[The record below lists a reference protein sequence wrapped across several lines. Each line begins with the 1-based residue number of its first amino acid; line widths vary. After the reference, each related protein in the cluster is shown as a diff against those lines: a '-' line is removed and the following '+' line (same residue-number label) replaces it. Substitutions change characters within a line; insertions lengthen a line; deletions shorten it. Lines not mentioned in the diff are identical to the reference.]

1 MRRRTFLIGGALLGL
16 ATPAPA
22 VAESPVRV
30 TVAPPSPQPG
40 DVVLLQISGGPPDV
54 RADWDGR
61 PLALFPT
68 AHGVAALIG
77 IDLDVRPGHIGWR
90 VTRPSVA
97 KNGGA
102 LATGA
107 VTVRARTFPT
117 QPLTLPKGMVD
128 LDAPTLARVE
138 TEREELK
145 AALGAGAAER
155 LWRGPFRI
163 PVDGGQPTGGF
174 GLRRI
179 LNGQPRSPHTGYDWA
194 APAGTPVLAANA
206 GRAALVAE
214 YFFAGRNVVLDHGLG
229 LFTLYGHMNSID
241 VKVGDAVTKR
251 QPIGRTG
258 ETGLAA
264 GDHLHFGIYL
274 DGLAVLPVEWWDQK
288 WINDNIAPKLEGRSG
303 EEIAQTQQSARIAA
317 KKSGG
322 STPKTTP
329 KKKKR

>member
-1 MRRRTFLIGGALLGL
+1 VRRRTFLIGGALLGL

-22 VAESPVRV
+22 VTEGPVRV
-30 TVAPPSPQPG
+30 AVAPPSPQPG

-145 AALGAGAAER
+145 AALAAGAAER

-174 GLRRI
+174 GLRRV

-194 APAGTPVLAANA
+194 APAGTPVLAANT

-229 LFTLYGHMNSID
+229 LFTLYFHLTEVRVAPGESVSAGQVIGT
-241 VKVGDAVTKR
+241 VGATGRVTG
-251 QPIGRTG
+251 P
-258 ETGLAA
+258 
-264 GDHLHFGIYL
+264 HLHF
-274 DGLAVLPVEWWDQK
+274 AVLLNGARVDPEALLRL
-288 WINDNIAPKLEGRSG
+288 APP
-303 EEIAQTQQSARIAA
+303 EES
-317 KKSGG
+317 
-322 STPKTTP
+322 PL
-329 KKKKR
+329 

>member
-1 MRRRTFLIGGALLGL
+1 MRRRTFLVAGALLGL
-16 ATPAPA
+16 GAPA
-22 VAESPVRV
+22 AAVTDGPVRV

-40 DVVLLQISGGPPDV
+40 DVVLLEIGSAPPDV
-54 RADWDGR
+54 RAEWDGR

-68 AHGVAALIG
+68 AHGIAALVG
-77 IDLDVRPGHIGWR
+77 IDLDVRPGPIAWR
-90 VTRPSVA
+90 VTRPSAA

-102 LATGA
+102 LAAGA

-174 GLRRI
+174 GLRRV

-194 APAGTPVLAANA
+194 APAGTPVLASNA
-206 GRAALVAE
+206 GRVALVAE
-214 YFFAGRNVVLDHGLG
+214 HFFAGRNVILDHGLG
-229 LFTLYGHMNSID
+229 LFTLYFHLTEARVARGEPVTGGQVIGT
-241 VKVGDAVTKR
+241 VGATGRVT
-251 QPIGRTG
+251 G
-258 ETGLAA
+258 A
-264 GDHLHFGIYL
+264 HLHF
-274 DGLAVLPVEWWDQK
+274 AVLLNGARVDPEALLRL
-288 WINDNIAPKLEGRSG
+288 APP
-303 EEIAQTQQSARIAA
+303 EES
-317 KKSGG
+317 
-322 STPKTTP
+322 PL
-329 KKKKR
+329 

>member
-1 MRRRTFLIGGALLGL
+1 MRRRTFLVAGALLGL
-16 ATPAPA
+16 GAPA
-22 VAESPVRV
+22 AAVTDGPVRV
-30 TVAPPSPQPG
+30 TVVPSSPQPG
-40 DVVLLQISGGPPDV
+40 DVVLLEIGGAPPDV
-54 RADWDGR
+54 RAEWDGR

-68 AHGVAALIG
+68 AHGVAALVG
-77 IDLDVRPGHIGWR
+77 IDLDVRPGPIAWR
-90 VTRPSVA
+90 VTRPSAA

-102 LATGA
+102 LAAGA

-145 AALGAGAAER
+145 TALAAGAAER

-174 GLRRI
+174 GLRRV

-229 LFTLYGHMNSID
+229 LFTLYFHLTEARVAPGESVSAGQVIGT
-241 VKVGDAVTKR
+241 VGATGRVTG
-251 QPIGRTG
+251 P
-258 ETGLAA
+258 
-264 GDHLHFGIYL
+264 HLHF
-274 DGLAVLPVEWWDQK
+274 AVLLNGARVDPEALLRV
-288 WINDNIAPKLEGRSG
+288 APP
-303 EEIAQTQQSARIAA
+303 EES
-317 KKSGG
+317 
-322 STPKTTP
+322 PL
-329 KKKKR
+329 

>member
-1 MRRRTFLIGGALLGL
+1 VRRRTFLIAGALVGLG
-16 ATPAPA
+16 APA
-22 VAESPVRV
+22 AAVTDGPVRV

-40 DVVLLQISGGPPDV
+40 DVVLLEIGSAPSDV
-54 RADWDGR
+54 RAEWDGR

-68 AHGVAALIG
+68 AHSVAALVG
-77 IDLDVRPGHIGWR
+77 IDLDVRPGPIAWR
-90 VTRPSVA
+90 VTRPSAA

-102 LATGA
+102 LAAGA

-174 GLRRI
+174 GLRRV

-194 APAGTPVLAANA
+194 APAGTPVLASNA
-206 GRAALVAE
+206 GRVALVAE
-214 YFFAGRNVVLDHGLG
+214 HFFAGRNVILDHGLG
-229 LFTLYGHMNSID
+229 LFTLYFHLTEARVARGEPVTGGQVIGT
-241 VKVGDAVTKR
+241 VGATGRVT
-251 QPIGRTG
+251 G
-258 ETGLAA
+258 A
-264 GDHLHFGIYL
+264 HLHF
-274 DGLAVLPVEWWDQK
+274 AVLLNGARVDPEALLRL
-288 WINDNIAPKLEGRSG
+288 APP
-303 EEIAQTQQSARIAA
+303 EES
-317 KKSGG
+317 
-322 STPKTTP
+322 PL
-329 KKKKR
+329 

>member
-22 VAESPVRV
+22 VTEGPVRV
-30 TVAPPSPQPG
+30 AVAPPSPQPG

-145 AALGAGAAER
+145 AALAAGAAER

-163 PVDGGQPTGGF
+163 PVEGGQPTGGF

-194 APAGTPVLAANA
+194 APAGTPVLAANT

-214 YFFAGRNVVLDHGLG
+214 HFFAGRNVVLDHGLG
-229 LFTLYGHMNSID
+229 LFTFYFHLTEARVAPGESVSAGQVIGT
-241 VKVGDAVTKR
+241 VGATGRVTG
-251 QPIGRTG
+251 P
-258 ETGLAA
+258 
-264 GDHLHFGIYL
+264 HLHF
-274 DGLAVLPVEWWDQK
+274 AVLLNGARVDPEALLRL
-288 WINDNIAPKLEGRSG
+288 APP
-303 EEIAQTQQSARIAA
+303 EES
-317 KKSGG
+317 
-322 STPKTTP
+322 PL
-329 KKKKR
+329 

>member
-22 VAESPVRV
+22 VTEGPVRV

-145 AALGAGAAER
+145 AALAAGAAER

-194 APAGTPVLAANA
+194 APAGTPVLAANT

-229 LFTLYGHMNSID
+229 LFTLYFHLTEARVAPGESVSAGQVIGT
-241 VKVGDAVTKR
+241 VGATGRVTG
-251 QPIGRTG
+251 P
-258 ETGLAA
+258 
-264 GDHLHFGIYL
+264 HLHF
-274 DGLAVLPVEWWDQK
+274 AVLLNGARVDPEALLRL
-288 WINDNIAPKLEGRSG
+288 APP
-303 EEIAQTQQSARIAA
+303 EES
-317 KKSGG
+317 
-322 STPKTTP
+322 PL
-329 KKKKR
+329 

>member
-1 MRRRTFLIGGALLGL
+1 VRRRTFLIGGALLGL

-22 VAESPVRV
+22 VTEGPVRV

-145 AALGAGAAER
+145 AALAAGAAER

-194 APAGTPVLAANA
+194 APAGTPVLAANT

-229 LFTLYGHMNSID
+229 LFTLYYHLTEARVAPGESVSAGQVIGT
-241 VKVGDAVTKR
+241 VGATGRVTG
-251 QPIGRTG
+251 P
-258 ETGLAA
+258 
-264 GDHLHFGIYL
+264 HLHF
-274 DGLAVLPVEWWDQK
+274 AVLLNGARVDPEALLRL
-288 WINDNIAPKLEGRSG
+288 APP
-303 EEIAQTQQSARIAA
+303 EES
-317 KKSGG
+317 
-322 STPKTTP
+322 PL
-329 KKKKR
+329 

>member
-1 MRRRTFLIGGALLGL
+1 VRRRTFLIGGALLGL
-16 ATPAPA
+16 ATPALA
-22 VAESPVRV
+22 VTEGPVRV

-40 DVVLLQISGGPPDV
+40 DVVLLQISGGPGDV

-77 IDLDVRPGHIGWR
+77 IDLDVRPGPIGWR
-90 VTRPSVA
+90 VTRPRVA

-107 VTVRARTFPT
+107 VTVRTRTFPT

-138 TEREELK
+138 SEREELK
-145 AALGAGAAER
+145 AAFAAGAAER

-194 APAGTPVLAANA
+194 APAGTPVLAANT

-214 YFFAGRNVVLDHGLG
+214 HFFAGRNVVLDHGLG
-229 LFTLYGHMNSID
+229 LFTLYFHLTEARVAPGES
-241 VKVGDAVTKR
+241 VSVGQVIGTVGATGRVTG
-251 QPIGRTG
+251 P
-258 ETGLAA
+258 
-264 GDHLHFGIYL
+264 HLHF
-274 DGLAVLPVEWWDQK
+274 AVLLNGARVDPEALLRL
-288 WINDNIAPKLEGRSG
+288 APP
-303 EEIAQTQQSARIAA
+303 EEN
-317 KKSGG
+317 
-322 STPKTTP
+322 PL
-329 KKKKR
+329 

>member
-16 ATPAPA
+16 VPAAPA
-22 VAESPVRV
+22 VAEGPVRV

-128 LDAPTLARVE
+128 LDAPTLARVG

-145 AALGAGAAER
+145 AALAAGAAER
-155 LWRGPFRI
+155 LWRGPFGI

-179 LNGQPRSPHTGYDWA
+179 LNGHPRSPHTGYDWA
-194 APAGTPVLAANA
+194 APAGTPVLAANT

-214 YFFAGRNVVLDHGLG
+214 HFFAGRNVVLDHGLG
-229 LFTLYGHMNSID
+229 LFTLYFHLTEARVAPGESVNAGQVIGT
-241 VKVGDAVTKR
+241 VGATGRVTG
-251 QPIGRTG
+251 P
-258 ETGLAA
+258 
-264 GDHLHFGIYL
+264 HLHF
-274 DGLAVLPVEWWDQK
+274 AVLLNGARVDPEALLRL
-288 WINDNIAPKLEGRSG
+288 APP
-303 EEIAQTQQSARIAA
+303 EES
-317 KKSGG
+317 
-322 STPKTTP
+322 PL
-329 KKKKR
+329 

>member
-22 VAESPVRV
+22 VTEGPVRV
-30 TVAPPSPQPG
+30 AVAPPSPQPG

-145 AALGAGAAER
+145 AALAAGAAER

-163 PVDGGQPTGGF
+163 PVEGGQPTGGF

-194 APAGTPVLAANA
+194 APAGTPVLAANT

-214 YFFAGRNVVLDHGLG
+214 HFFAGRNVVLDHGLG
-229 LFTLYGHMNSID
+229 LFTLYFHLTEARVAPGESVNAGQVIGT
-241 VKVGDAVTKR
+241 VGATGRVTG
-251 QPIGRTG
+251 P
-258 ETGLAA
+258 
-264 GDHLHFGIYL
+264 HLHF
-274 DGLAVLPVEWWDQK
+274 AVLLNGARVDPEALLRL
-288 WINDNIAPKLEGRSG
+288 APP
-303 EEIAQTQQSARIAA
+303 EES
-317 KKSGG
+317 
-322 STPKTTP
+322 PL
-329 KKKKR
+329 

>member
-1 MRRRTFLIGGALLGL
+1 VRRRTFLIAGALVGLG
-16 ATPAPA
+16 APA
-22 VAESPVRV
+22 AAVTDGPVRV

-40 DVVLLQISGGPPDV
+40 DVVLLEIGSAPSDV
-54 RADWDGR
+54 RAEWDGR

-68 AHGVAALIG
+68 AHGVAALVG
-77 IDLDVRPGHIGWR
+77 IDLDVRPGPIAWR
-90 VTRPSVA
+90 VTRPSAA

-102 LATGA
+102 IAAGA

-174 GLRRI
+174 GLRRV

-194 APAGTPVLAANA
+194 APAGTPVLASNA
-206 GRAALVAE
+206 GRVALVAE
-214 YFFAGRNVVLDHGLG
+214 HFFAGRNVILDHGLG
-229 LFTLYGHMNSID
+229 LFTLYFHLTEARVARGEPVTGGQVIGT
-241 VKVGDAVTKR
+241 VGATGRVT
-251 QPIGRTG
+251 G
-258 ETGLAA
+258 A
-264 GDHLHFGIYL
+264 HLHF
-274 DGLAVLPVEWWDQK
+274 AVLLNGARVDPEALLRL
-288 WINDNIAPKLEGRSG
+288 APP
-303 EEIAQTQQSARIAA
+303 EES
-317 KKSGG
+317 
-322 STPKTTP
+322 PL
-329 KKKKR
+329 

>member
-1 MRRRTFLIGGALLGL
+1 VRRRNFLIGGVLLGL

-22 VAESPVRV
+22 VTEGPVRV

-145 AALGAGAAER
+145 AALATGAAER

-163 PVDGGQPTGGF
+163 PVEGGQPTGGF

-194 APAGTPVLAANA
+194 APAGTPVLAANT

-229 LFTLYGHMNSID
+229 LFTLYFHLTEARVAPGESVSAGQVIGT
-241 VKVGDAVTKR
+241 VGATGRVTG
-251 QPIGRTG
+251 P
-258 ETGLAA
+258 
-264 GDHLHFGIYL
+264 HLHF
-274 DGLAVLPVEWWDQK
+274 AVLLNGARVDPEALLRL
-288 WINDNIAPKLEGRSG
+288 APP
-303 EEIAQTQQSARIAA
+303 EES
-317 KKSGG
+317 
-322 STPKTTP
+322 PL
-329 KKKKR
+329 

>member
-1 MRRRTFLIGGALLGL
+1 VRRRTFLIGGALLGL

-22 VAESPVRV
+22 VTEGPVRV

-145 AALGAGAAER
+145 AALAAGAAER

-194 APAGTPVLAANA
+194 APAGTPVLAANT

-229 LFTLYGHMNSID
+229 LFTLYFHLTEARVAPGESVSAGQVIGT
-241 VKVGDAVTKR
+241 VGATGRVTG
-251 QPIGRTG
+251 P
-258 ETGLAA
+258 
-264 GDHLHFGIYL
+264 HLHF
-274 DGLAVLPVEWWDQK
+274 AVLLNGARVDPEALLRL
-288 WINDNIAPKLEGRSG
+288 APP
-303 EEIAQTQQSARIAA
+303 EES
-317 KKSGG
+317 
-322 STPKTTP
+322 PL
-329 KKKKR
+329 

>member
-1 MRRRTFLIGGALLGL
+1 VRRRTFLIGGALLGL

-22 VAESPVRV
+22 VTEGPVRV

-145 AALGAGAAER
+145 AALAAGAAER

-163 PVDGGQPTGGF
+163 PVEGGQPTGGF

-194 APAGTPVLAANA
+194 APAGTPVLAANT

-214 YFFAGRNVVLDHGLG
+214 HFFAGRNVVLDHGLG
-229 LFTLYGHMNSID
+229 LFTLYFHLTEARVAPGESVNAGQVIGT
-241 VKVGDAVTKR
+241 VGATGRVTG
-251 QPIGRTG
+251 P
-258 ETGLAA
+258 
-264 GDHLHFGIYL
+264 HLHF
-274 DGLAVLPVEWWDQK
+274 AVLLNGARVDPEALLRL
-288 WINDNIAPKLEGRSG
+288 APP
-303 EEIAQTQQSARIAA
+303 EES
-317 KKSGG
+317 
-322 STPKTTP
+322 PL
-329 KKKKR
+329 

>member
-1 MRRRTFLIGGALLGL
+1 MRRRTFLVAGALLGL
-16 ATPAPA
+16 GAPA
-22 VAESPVRV
+22 AAVTDGPVRV

-40 DVVLLQISGGPPDV
+40 DVVLLEIGSAPSDV
-54 RADWDGR
+54 RAEWDGR

-68 AHGVAALIG
+68 AHGVAALVG
-77 IDLDVRPGHIGWR
+77 IDLDVRPGPIAWR
-90 VTRPSVA
+90 VTRPSAA

-102 LATGA
+102 LAAGA

-174 GLRRI
+174 GLRRV

-194 APAGTPVLAANA
+194 APAGTPVLASNA
-206 GRAALVAE
+206 GRVALVAE
-214 YFFAGRNVVLDHGLG
+214 HFFAGRNVILDHGLG
-229 LFTLYGHMNSID
+229 LFTLYFHLTEARVARGEPVTGGQVIGT
-241 VKVGDAVTKR
+241 VGATGRVT
-251 QPIGRTG
+251 G
-258 ETGLAA
+258 A
-264 GDHLHFGIYL
+264 HLHF
-274 DGLAVLPVEWWDQK
+274 AVLLNGARVDPEALLRL
-288 WINDNIAPKLEGRSG
+288 APP
-303 EEIAQTQQSARIAA
+303 EES
-317 KKSGG
+317 
-322 STPKTTP
+322 PL
-329 KKKKR
+329 

>member
-22 VAESPVRV
+22 VTEGPVRV
-30 TVAPPSPQPG
+30 AVAPPSPQPG

-145 AALGAGAAER
+145 AALAAGAAER

-174 GLRRI
+174 GLRRV

-194 APAGTPVLAANA
+194 APAGTPVLAANT

-229 LFTLYGHMNSID
+229 LFTLYFHLTEARVAPGESVSAGQVIGT
-241 VKVGDAVTKR
+241 VGATGRVTG
-251 QPIGRTG
+251 P
-258 ETGLAA
+258 
-264 GDHLHFGIYL
+264 HLHF
-274 DGLAVLPVEWWDQK
+274 AVLLNGARVDPEALLRL
-288 WINDNIAPKLEGRSG
+288 APP
-303 EEIAQTQQSARIAA
+303 EES
-317 KKSGG
+317 
-322 STPKTTP
+322 PL
-329 KKKKR
+329 